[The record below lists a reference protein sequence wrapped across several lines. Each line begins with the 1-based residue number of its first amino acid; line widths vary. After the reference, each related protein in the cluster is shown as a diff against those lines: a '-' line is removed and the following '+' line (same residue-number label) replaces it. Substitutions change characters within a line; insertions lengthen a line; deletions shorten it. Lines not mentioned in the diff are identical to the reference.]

1 MNKYL
6 FDIYEFYGIYDEETL
21 LVGQVYTHVN
31 TPKALEMWYLN
42 YNPWR
47 AERMAQQFNKY
58 KYLRE
63 NWRPLVA
70 RDYKFALPGEVM
82 IELLDKGIHYDD
94 WFLRQMSK
102 AQSQKDIAKAFVQ
115 KIRDNYDYYYE
126 ELCAKLGCNSMD
138 ELAEKLS

>member
-1 MNKYL
+1 
-6 FDIYEFYGIYDEETL
+6 
-21 LVGQVYTHVN
+21 
-31 TPKALEMWYLN
+31 
-42 YNPWR
+42 
-47 AERMAQQFNKY
+47 MAQQFNKY

-70 RDYKFALPGEVM
+70 RDCKFALPGEVM

-126 ELCAKLGCNSMD
+126 ELCKKYDCASPD
-138 ELAEKLS
+138 ELVDHLA